1 MPSAYIQNPDII
13 RSNPHWRYGK
23 CDINSDTGNIRY
35 LFDENNFLNSVCIK
49 QYYIPETEKYVY
61 INDELFEWPVYKH
74 GASSVKNEETTLYGV
89 IIRKLDNNPEFSE
102 YLSSIAVIFNVID
115 HYIDILNYKNPI
127 KKYIYR
133 VTNSIG
139 NGHSL
144 TENHLNFNPAV
155 VQTNDGY
162 FTDSKKEEIAYTFT
176 QNEKIID
183 ESENE
188 IDLLGAFYLWI
199 QNSQQYYERHYSKL
213 QDVLSDI
220 GGIWSIIL
228 VIAQGINFF
237 IHNYITLLNT
247 QTLTI
252 NILENNF
259 VQKRKL
265 LRKPTLFK
273 IQNEETMFP
282 PKKMRLT
289 KRVSKLGRN
298 NSIELNNFNN
308 KEGNM
313 ITNVLEDNINNN
325 IISKS
330 SRAINTIHFSKTI
343 NSESK
348 TLEDKKDDISE
359 TENNQGKKESEA
371 PKEIVIPNKS
381 INWFKYTFHFIICCK
396 NKNKDIRYF
405 EDLREKIISEECLF
419 QNYLNVYNLLKK
431 SINFNE

>member
-1 MPSAYIQNPDII
+1 M
-13 RSNPHWRYGK
+13 
-23 CDINSDTGNIRY
+23 
-35 LFDENNFLNSVCIK
+35 
-49 QYYIPETEKYVY
+49 
-61 INDELFEWPVYKH
+61 
-74 GASSVKNEETTLYGV
+74 
-89 IIRKLDNNPEFSE
+89 
-102 YLSSIAVIFNVID
+102 
-115 HYIDILNYKNPI
+115 
-127 KKYIYR
+127 
-133 VTNSIG
+133 
-139 NGHSL
+139 
-144 TENHLNFNPAV
+144 
-155 VQTNDGY
+155 
-162 FTDSKKEEIAYTFT
+162 
-176 QNEKIID
+176 
-183 ESENE
+183 
-188 IDLLGAFYLWI
+188 
-199 QNSQQYYERHYSKL
+199 
-213 QDVLSDI
+213 
-220 GGIWSIIL
+220 
-228 VIAQGINFF
+228 IAQGINFF

-273 IQNEETMFP
+273 IQNEETMSP
-282 PKKMRLT
+282 PKKMRL
-289 KRVSKLGRN
+289 GRN
-298 NSIELNNFNN
+298 NSNELNNFNN

-330 SRAINTIHFSKTI
+330 SRAINTIHFSKAI
-343 NSESK
+343 NSEAK
-348 TLEDKKDDISE
+348 TLEDKKDYISE

-371 PKEIVIPNKS
+371 SKEIVIPNKS